1 MRVSDNGRGIPVS
14 IHPKTGRPAVE
25 TVMTVLHAGGKFG
38 EGGGYKVTGG
48 LHGVGVSVVNA
59 LSEWCEVEV
68 RRDGKIYRQRYR
80 RGVPEHDLEVVGET
94 DRRTRAPPTTFKPDP
109 EIFETLEFN
118 AETISARLRELA
130 FLNNGVLIIFSDERT
145 GKETRFQYDGGIV
158 SLRRAPQQ
166 T

>member
-1 MRVSDNGRGIPVS
+1 GYADTIDVTIRADGTVRVSDNGRGIPVS

-68 RRDGKIYRQRYR
+68 KRNGKIHFQRYR
-80 RGVPEHDLEVVGET
+80 RGVPEADLKVIGESDET
-94 DRRTRAPPTTFKPDP
+94 GTTTTFKPDP
-109 EIFETLEFN
+109 EIFETLDF
-118 AETISARLRELA
+118 
-130 FLNNGVLIIFSDERT
+130 
-145 GKETRFQYDGGIV
+145 
-158 SLRRAPQQ
+158 
-166 T
+166 